1 MRVSAP
7 EDSGNIEVRDDS
19 RPDDVRLEIRD
30 DNAARFRQWFH
41 FRCTGVGGTPVCLRI
56 TNAGTCTFPHGWE
69 GYAAVASYDGV
80 DWFRVPTRYEGG
92 ELRIAHT
99 PERDVVDY
107 ATFAPY
113 THARRVARLGW
124 LVGTGSAAFR
134 RVETLGETPDGH
146 PIQVLELGAGPAPIW
161 IVARQHPG
169 ETMAEWFTEGLV
181 DRLVSGA
188 DDPVLARVLAQTTI
202 RVVPCMN
209 PDGARRGNHRTNA
222 RGIDLNR
229 TWCEPDR
236 ENAPEVARVRDR
248 MDETGV
254 RFALDVH
261 GDEELPWNFAS
272 GGDGTPSWNERRA
285 ELKRRFLDAWIAVNP
300 DFQRR
305 RGYPPAGPG
314 EANLTICAQ
323 QLNERFGCLA
333 LTLEQPFKDNAD
345 HPDPVTGWSPLRAKK
360 LGASLVDALDAI
372 LPEPG

>member
-1 MRVSAP
+1 MQVSVSP
-7 EDSGNIEVRDDS
+7 DSGNIEVLDS
-19 RPDDVRLEIRD
+19 SRADDVRLEIRS
-30 DNAARFRQWFH
+30 DNAAAYRQWFH
-41 FRCTGVGGTPVCLRI
+41 FRCVGVAGTPVCLRLL
-56 TNAGTCTFPHGWE
+56 NAGTCTFPRGWE
-69 GYAAVASYDGV
+69 GYSAVASYDGV
-80 DWFRVPTRYEGG
+80 SWFRVPTRYEGG
-92 ELRIAHT
+92 ELRILHT

-113 THARRVARLGW
+113 PHARRLARVAW
-124 LVGTGSAAFR
+124 LTGTPLPGFR
-134 RVETLGETPDGH
+134 RLEVLGETPDGH
-146 PIQVLELGAGPAPIW
+146 PIEVLEFGSGPIPIW

-181 DRLVSGA
+181 DRLVSTA
-188 DDPVLARVLAQTTI
+188 EDPVLARVLARTTFRI
-202 RVVPCMN
+202 VPCMN

-229 TWCEPDR
+229 TWHAPDR

-272 GGDGTPSWNERRA
+272 GGDGVPSWTERRA
-285 ELKRRFLDAWIAVNP
+285 ELKRRFVDAWMVASP

-314 EANLTICAQ
+314 EANLTVCAQ
-323 QLNERFGCLA
+323 QLNERFRCLA
-333 LTLEQPFKDNAD
+333 LTVEQPFKDNAD
-345 HPDPVTGWSPLRAKK
+345 HPDPVSGWSSGRSKK
-360 LGASLVDALDAI
+360 LGASLLDALDPI
-372 LPEPG
+372 LPDLA